1 MSNTKWYEDENLVNL
16 SRKCDEVYFD
26 QDEEGMCILVDE
38 CYRQAHDLKNTNM
51 IRARYFYISFT
62 IQSLSLIHILSI
74 ILMCLRAL
82 PGSFCSSA

>member
-1 MSNTKWYEDENLVNL
+1 M
-16 SRKCDEVYFD
+16 YFD

-62 IQSLSLIHILSI
+62 IQSDLIDLKRKKVEITTKIVLK
-74 ILMCLRAL
+74 A
-82 PGSFCSSA
+82 